1 MMRILKTILKKR
13 MKKNRIRK
21 STTMADIGKLIAREE
36 EGEAEVVVEEAGQ
49 RMVEEAM
56 MVAIRGKRLIIFGLL
71 IMIIE

>member
-1 MMRILKTILKKR
+1 
-13 MKKNRIRK
+13 
-21 STTMADIGKLIAREE
+21 MADIGKLIAREE